1 MNTET
6 RKPSIIIR
14 AGMKLL
20 PGVIYILGRP
30 IRRELNNGV
39 KTLLDVGCG
48 KGLVGRFITRSG
60 KYLTVGAEIFKPDLK
75 EARKNQS
82 HNVFV
87 QCDARSL
94 PFRRES
100 FDVVLCS
107 EVLEHVDK
115 PEGIK
120 LIQDLENIAR
130 RKVLLSTPAGL
141 LPTDPETNRAHEEEN
156 NPYQEHRAGWRANE
170 LKALGYRVYSPLFL
184 HKVEKYLTAKQRT
197 WAWLLNI
204 IIQSAAAPLVWISP
218 RFGGHLFCVKDLTR
232 KRPVRLV
239 A

>member
-6 RKPSIIIR
+6 GKQSIIIR

-20 PGVIYILGRP
+20 PGVIYVLSRP
-30 IRRELNNGV
+30 IRRELGNGI

-48 KGLVGRFITRSG
+48 KGFVSRFITQPG
-60 KYLTVGAEIFKPDLK
+60 KRFTVGAEIFGPDLR
-75 EARKNQS
+75 EARRNRS
-82 HNVFV
+82 HSAFV

-94 PFRRES
+94 PFKRDS
-100 FDVVLCS
+100 FDAVLCS

-115 PEGIK
+115 LEGVK
-120 LIQDLENIAR
+120 LIQDLEDIAR

-141 LPTDPETNRAHEEEN
+141 LPTDPETNRTQEEET
-156 NPYQEHRAGWRANE
+156 NPYQKHRAGWGAEE

-184 HKVEKYLTAKQRT
+184 HKIEKYLTSRQQT

-218 RFGGHLFCVKDLTR
+218 RFGGHLFCVKELDN
-232 KRPVRLV
+232 KSRLNP
-239 A
+239 AA